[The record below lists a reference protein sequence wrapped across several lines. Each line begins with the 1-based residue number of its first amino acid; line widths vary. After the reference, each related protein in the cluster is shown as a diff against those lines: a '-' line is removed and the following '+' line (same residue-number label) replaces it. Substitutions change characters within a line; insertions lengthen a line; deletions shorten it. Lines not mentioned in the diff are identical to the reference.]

1 MTEHTVKKFDADLR
15 VLTNEISK
23 MGRLA
28 QSQIVDAIDALSKHN
43 VRLAQQVRAADAEI
57 DALQREIESKSVD
70 IIALRQPVGGDL
82 LAIVGALRIVTDLE
96 RIGDIAVNIAKR
108 TEALSNAR
116 WPKGMKIRLRKMV
129 KLVIEQ
135 LSRVL
140 DSYAR
145 LDATQ
150 AVDVWQKDK
159 KVDALNVAIFH
170 HLLTDMLDDASNIS
184 FGTQLIF
191 CAKNVERVGDHATN
205 IAESVYYIVH
215 GSVIPG
221 ERPKADHV

>member
-1 MTEHTVKKFDADLR
+1 MTEHTVRTFDADLR
-15 VLTNEISK
+15 VLTTEISK

-28 QSQIVDAIDALSKHN
+28 QSQIGDAIDALSKHN
-43 VRLAQQVRAADAEI
+43 VRLAQQVRAADAEV
-57 DALQREIESKSVD
+57 DALQREVELKAVG
-70 IIALRQPVGGDL
+70 IIARRQPVAGDL
-82 LAIVGALRIVTDLE
+82 RAIVGALRIVTDLE

-116 WPKGMKIRLRKMV
+116 WPKGMKVKLRKMA

-145 LDATQ
+145 LDVIK

-170 HLLTDMLDDASNIS
+170 ILLTDMLDDVSNIS
-184 FGTQLIF
+184 CNTQLIF
-191 CAKNVERVGDHATN
+191 LAKNVERLGDHATN

-221 ERPKADHV
+221 ERPKVDQV

>member
-108 TEALSNAR
+108 TEALNNAR

-159 KVDALNVAIFH
+159 KVDALNVAIFR

-215 GSVIPG
+215 GGVIPG
-221 ERPKADHV
+221 ERPKADYV